1 MSMDLSERA
10 KNLREQIRRHDRLY
24 HVENRPEISDTE
36 YDLLFKELKELEAAH
51 PELVSAESPTQKV
64 GATPLAAFDQ
74 HPHRAPMLS
83 LDNAFSLQELRSFHE
98 RVLRGLGSEEAFYEA
113 ELKFDGL
120 SMSLT
125 YRNGKLAVAATRGD
139 GSVGEVVTH
148 NALVVRGISATL
160 AESLP
165 GEVEIRGEVVM
176 LKSVFDE
183 LNQARSAAGQQ
194 PFVNPRNAASG
205 GMRQLDAKMTAERKL
220 DFFAYGVG
228 FCETPL
234 GASQSE
240 VLAHLRQLGFN
251 TTPHGVSHATIEQ
264 VETFVQEA
272 SALRPNL
279 PFGIDGVVI
288 KVDSAAQQ
296 ARLGETAR
304 GPRWA
309 IAYKFAAEQAFTVL
323 RHIFCQVG
331 RTGGITPVADLAPVF
346 VGGVTVSR
354 ATLHN
359 YDDLLRKDVRE
370 GDTVIVQRAGDV
382 IPEVIGPVLDKR
394 PASAQPPALPTHCP
408 ECETPLVQNEGF
420 VALLCPNK
428 DCPAQISAKLIH
440 FASRHAMD
448 IEGLGEK
455 QVTRFL
461 ELGLL
466 SDAASIYT
474 LSNRRSELLAL
485 DRMGEQSV
493 TNLLASIEATKHRP
507 LDRFIF
513 ALGIKLVGVRTA
525 RDLAR
530 EFGSLDRLKEADFD
544 RLLQIRDV
552 GPTAASE
559 ISEWFEDEENQ
570 SLLERLLAAGVSPA
584 GVETPEEGPFT
595 GRTVVFTGK
604 LEQFERTKAEKLVES
619 LGGRTASS
627 VSKAVSLVVAGPGAG
642 SKLAKATEL
651 GIEVT
656 DEAGFLAMLPE
667 GVSIPE

>member
-1 MSMDLSERA
+1 MDPRA
-10 KNLREQIRRHDRLY
+10 RAEELREQIRHHDRLY
-24 HVENRPEISDTE
+24 HVENHPEISDTA
-36 YDLLFKELKELEAAH
+36 YDLLFKELKEIEAAH
-51 PELVSAESPTQKV
+51 PELVTPNSPTQRV
-64 GATPLAAFDQ
+64 GATPVAAFDQ
-74 HPHRAPMLS
+74 HAHRVPMLS
-83 LDNAFSLQELRSFHE
+83 LDNAFGLEELRAFHE
-98 RVLRGLGSEEAFYEA
+98 RVLRGLGNEEVFYEA

-125 YRNGKLAVAATRGD
+125 YRNGQLAVAATRGD
-139 GSVGEVVTH
+139 GTVGEVVTH
-148 NALVVRGISATL
+148 NAMVVRGIPVRL
-160 AESLP
+160 AENRP

-176 LKSVFDE
+176 LKSVFEE
-183 LNQARSAAGQQ
+183 LNRTRSAAGQQ

-205 GMRQLDAKMTAERKL
+205 GMRQLDAKLTAERKL

-228 FCETPL
+228 YSENPL
-234 GASQSE
+234 GESQSE
-240 VLAHLRQLGFN
+240 VLAHLRKLGFK
-251 TTPHGVSHATIEQ
+251 TTPNGVTHASIEQ
-264 VETFVQEA
+264 VETFVLEA
-272 SALRPNL
+272 AAFRPDL

-288 KVDSAAQQ
+288 KVDSIAQQ

-309 IAYKFAAEQAFTVL
+309 IAYKFPAEQAFTLL
-323 RHIFCQVG
+323 RRIFCQVG
-331 RTGGITPVADLAPVF
+331 RTGAITPVADLEPVF

-408 ECETPLVQNEGF
+408 ECDTRLVQNEGF
-420 VALLCPNK
+420 VALICPNK
-428 DCPAQISAKLIH
+428 DCPAQLSAKLIH

-448 IEGLGEK
+448 IDGLGEK
-455 QVTRFL
+455 QVIRFL

-466 SDAASIYT
+466 SDAASIYR
-474 LSNRRSELLAL
+474 LADRSEELLAL
-485 DRMGEQSV
+485 ERMGEQSV
-493 TNLLASIEATKHRP
+493 ANLIASIEATKNRP

-513 ALGIKLVGVRTA
+513 ALGIKLVGARTA

-530 EFGSLDRLKEADFD
+530 EFGTLDKLKQADYEQ
-544 RLLQIRDV
+544 LLQIRDV

-559 ISEWFEDEENQ
+559 ISEWFEEEENQ
-570 SLLERLLAAGVSPA
+570 ALLERLLAAGVAPTD
-584 GVETPEEGPFT
+584 VEAPEGGPFSGKT
-595 GRTVVFTGK
+595 LVFTGK
-604 LEQFERTKAEKLVES
+604 LEQFERSKAEKLVES

-627 VSKAVSLVVAGPGAG
+627 VSKAVTLVVAGPGAG

-651 GIEVT
+651 GVEIT

-667 GVSIPE
+667 GVTVPE